1 MKTIFLKS
9 ARAYWP
15 HLTAIIAFIVLGF
28 AYCPQVIEGK
38 VINQSDISSW
48 KGAAN
53 EMIQYQERTGEQ
65 THWTNSMF
73 GGMPGMMIASQ
84 YDGDFLESIYQALFI
99 GPRPVSYLIL
109 AMVGFYL
116 LLIALGVS
124 PWLSFAGAIAYTF
137 CSYNLQIL
145 QVGHNAK
152 MVAIGL
158 MPWVLASLAVA
169 FRKHSWM
176 GAILFGITLAF
187 QILANH
193 VQITF
198 YLAFIVIFWI
208 VAEGIIA
215 IKGKLF
221 PKFLKTCSML
231 LIGGLLAVGSNLN
244 HLLPTWEYAKYTMR
258 GGSEL
263 SQEEGSQTK
272 GGLKK
277 DYATDWSYGI
287 DESMNLLIP
296 NYKGGP
302 SSGALDE
309 NSETL
314 AALRNNGVADAG
326 SIIKQMPLY
335 WGPQPFTAGP
345 MYMGALSVFL
355 FVLGAFL
362 LKGPFKWSML
372 GLTLLVLLLAW
383 GKHFMALS
391 SFFLDYVPLYNKF
404 RAVSMILV
412 VLQVILPLLGFIT
425 LHKIFSKEWDKKKVW
440 NALKWATGIV
450 GGLCAIAWLF
460 PTIAGNFESAND
472 AQMFPDWLLP
482 AIQSDRMSL
491 LRSDAL
497 RSLLLVLA
505 TAGVISLF
513 LIQKIKLAY
522 AGVLIVLL
530 TTIDMM
536 PVGKRYLN
544 DTHFMSERKFNGV
557 FEKRPVDE
565 LILRDTDPNYRVID
579 FSVNIFNDSHVS
591 YFHKTVGGY
600 SAAKLQRYQ
609 DLIERHI
616 SPELQTLSHDLSSM
630 TNVSQIPE
638 ILKKCTVIN
647 MLNTR
652 YFITSPTGM
661 PLRNPVANGNA
672 WFVADRKIVQG
683 PDQEINSLTGL
694 NSTETA
700 VIDQKYEENSSLL
713 NAALVRDTAARV
725 VLTQYEPNRLIYK
738 TSSSTQQLAVF
749 SEIYYPK
756 GWYASIDGKP
766 LELGRVNYMF
776 RAAVVPAG
784 QHEIQMWFD
793 LPVIRQSRWMSQASS
808 GLLILLLIS
817 GIGYSLFVRRTK
829 QKV

>member
-1 MKTIFLKS
+1 MKN
-9 ARAYWP
+9 ARSYWP
-15 HLTAIIAFIVLGF
+15 HLTAILAFILLGF
-28 AYCPQVIEGK
+28 AYCPQVLEGK

-53 EMIQYQERTGEQ
+53 EMVQYQERTGEQ

-84 YDGDFLESIYQALFI
+84 YDGNFLEGIYQALFV

-116 LLIALGVS
+116 LLIAMGVS

-152 MVAIGL
+152 MVAIAL

-169 FRKHSWM
+169 FRKNNWM

-198 YLAFIVIFWI
+198 YLAFIVLFWI
-208 VAEGIIA
+208 IAEGFLA
-215 IKGKLF
+215 VKGKLV
-221 PKFLKTCSML
+221 PKFLKTCAML
-231 LIGGLLAVGSNLN
+231 LLGGVLAIGSNLN

-263 SQEEGSQTK
+263 NQGGEAQTK

-287 DESMNLLIP
+287 DESVNLLIP
-296 NYKGGP
+296 DYKGGA
-302 SSGALDE
+302 SSGALGDD
-309 NSETL
+309 SETL
-314 AALRNNGVADAG
+314 AALRSNGVADAG
-326 SIIKQMPLY
+326 QIVKQMPLY

-355 FVLGAFL
+355 FVLAAFL

-372 GLTLLVLLLAW
+372 GLTLLALLLAW
-383 GKHFMALS
+383 GKHFMPLS

-412 VLQVILPLLGFIT
+412 ILQVVLPLLGFVA
-425 LHKIFSKEWDKKKVW
+425 LQKVFSGELDKKKAW
-440 NALKWATGIV
+440 SALKWATGIV
-450 GGLCAIAWLF
+450 GGVCAFIWIF
-460 PTIAGNFESAND
+460 PSVSGDFQSAND
-472 AQMFPDWLLP
+472 AQIFPEWLLP
-482 AIQSDRMSL
+482 AIASDRMSL
-491 LRSDAL
+491 LRGDAL
-497 RSLLLVLA
+497 RSLLIVLA
-505 TAGVISLF
+505 SAGIIGLF
-513 LIQKIKLAY
+513 LFQKIKVVY
-522 AGVLIVLL
+522 AGLLLVLVA
-530 TTIDMM
+530 TIDLM

-544 DTHFMSERKFNGV
+544 ESHFMSERKFNGV

-565 LILRDTDPNYRVID
+565 LILKDTDPDYRVID
-579 FSVNIFNDSHVS
+579 FTVNIFNDSHVS

-609 DLIERHI
+609 DLIEQHI
-616 SPELQTLSHDLSSM
+616 TPELQTLSQDLQKVTSID
-630 TNVSQIPE
+630 QIAG
-638 ILKKCTVIN
+638 IMQKCTVIN

-652 YFITSPTGM
+652 YFITGAANP
-661 PLRNPVANGNA
+661 PLRNPAANGNA
-672 WFVADRKIVQG
+672 WFVSDRKLVDS
-683 PDQEINSLTGL
+683 PDQEIASLTGL
-694 NSTETA
+694 NTSVTA
-700 VIDQKYEENSSLL
+700 IIDQKYEANKSLL
-713 NAALVRDTAARV
+713 NASLTRDTAARI
-725 VLTQYEPNRLIYK
+725 VLTQYEPNRLKYK
-738 TSSSTQQLAVF
+738 SNSGTQQLAVF

-766 LELGRVNYMF
+766 LELGRVNYML
-776 RAAVVPAG
+776 RAAVIPAG
-784 QHEIQMWFD
+784 NHEIEMWFD
-793 LPVIRQSRWMSQASS
+793 LPVIRQSRRMAQASS
-808 GLLILLLIS
+808 GLLILLLVS
-817 GIGYSLFVRRTK
+817 GIGYSVYRRQK

>member
-1 MKTIFLKS
+1 MKTNFLKS
-9 ARAYWP
+9 VKSYWP
-15 HLTAIIAFIVLGF
+15 HLIAILTFVLLGF
-28 AYCPQVIEGK
+28 IYCPQVLEGK

-53 EMIQYQERTGEQ
+53 EMVQYQERTGEQ

-84 YDGDFLESIYQALFI
+84 YDGNFLEGIYQALFI

-109 AMVGFYL
+109 AMAGFYL
-116 LLIALGVS
+116 LLISMGVS

-158 MPWVLASLAVA
+158 MPWVLASLALA
-169 FRKHSWM
+169 FRKNAWL
-176 GAILFGITLAF
+176 GAILFGITLSF

-198 YLAFIVIFWI
+198 YLAFIVLFWI
-208 VAEGIIA
+208 VAEA
-215 IKGKLF
+215 FMAFKGKML
-221 PKFLKTCSML
+221 PKFLKTCAML
-231 LIGGLLAVGSNLN
+231 LVGGTLAVGSNLN

-263 SQEEGSQTK
+263 TQNEGSQTK

-287 DESMNLLIP
+287 DESINLLIP
-296 NYKGGP
+296 NYKGGA

-314 AALRNNGVADAG
+314 SALRNNGVADAG
-326 SIIKQMPLY
+326 QIIKQMPLY

-355 FVLGAFL
+355 FVLAVLL

-372 GLTLLVLLLAW
+372 GLTFLALLLAW
-383 GKHFMALS
+383 GKHFMPLS

-412 VLQVILPLLGFIT
+412 ILQVLLPMLGFVV
-425 LHKIFSKEWDKKKVW
+425 LHKIFSDQLDKKNVW
-440 NALKWATGIV
+440 SALKWATGIV
-450 GGLCAIAWLF
+450 GGLCALIWIF
-460 PTIAGNFESAND
+460 PTISGDFQSAND
-472 AQMFPDWLLP
+472 AQMFPNWLLS
-482 AIQSDRMSL
+482 AIQADRMSL

-497 RSLLLVLA
+497 RSLLIVLGS
-505 TAGVISLF
+505 AGVIGLF
-513 LIQKIKLAY
+513 LFRKMKVAY
-522 AGVLIVLL
+522 AGIIIILL
-530 TTIDMM
+530 AAVDMM

-544 DTHFMSERKFNGV
+544 DSHFMSERKFNGV

-565 LILRDTDPNYRVID
+565 MILKDTDPDYRVID
-579 FSVNIFNDSHVS
+579 FTVNIFNDSHVS

-616 SPELQTLSHDLSSM
+616 TPELQALSQDLQKV
-630 TNVSQIPE
+630 TNIGE
-638 ILKKCTVIN
+638 IAAIMNKCTVIN

-652 YFITSPTGM
+652 YFITGANNP
-661 PLRNPVANGNA
+661 PLRNPAANGNA
-672 WFVADRKIVQG
+672 WFVADRKLVQNAN
-683 PDQEINSLTGL
+683 QEISELTGL
-694 NSTETA
+694 NTLSTA
-700 VIDQKYEENSSLL
+700 LVDQKYEANKNLISAPLT
-713 NAALVRDTAARV
+713 RDTTARIV
-725 VLTQYEPNRLIYK
+725 MTQYEPNRLKYK
-738 TSSSTQQLAVF
+738 SSSSTQQLAVF

-766 LELGRVNYMF
+766 LELGRVNYML
-776 RAAVVPAG
+776 RAAVIPAG
-784 QHEIQMWFD
+784 NHEIEMWFD
-793 LPVIRQSRWMSQASS
+793 LPVIRQSRHMAQASS
-808 GLLILLLIS
+808 GLLILLLIA
-817 GIGYSLFVRRTK
+817 GVGYSVYSRR
-829 QKV
+829 QKA